1 MGAYV
6 RGSMQASV
14 LMYYKCLCAVQ
25 TVFMLCV
32 CVCVS
37 VCLFQQ
43 TGDIIEYLC
52 RLSKTSVP
60 EGIISFIKVCV
71 CVCAWCLS
79 YLCMCPCFLEV
90 PCMRLSLLLTSSCA
104 QRARGR

>member
-1 MGAYV
+1 MYANVRTYV
-6 RGSMQASV
+6 CIVSV
-14 LMYYKCLCAVQ
+14 LACCTDSIHA
-25 TVFMLCV
+25 V

-60 EGIISFIKVCV
+60 EGIISFIKVCMH
-71 CVCAWCLS
+71 A
-79 YLCMCPCFLEV
+79 
-90 PCMRLSLLLTSSCA
+90 
-104 QRARGR
+104 